1 MHPWLCVVEVLR
13 WPLRMLV
20 SVCDGNSSRDARTAR
35 CIGVIKECFVIKAV
49 LALPLL
55 LLLFFFFFFRCLSL
69 CASLSLSSPFY
80 I

>member
-1 MHPWLCVVEVLR
+1 
-13 WPLRMLV
+13 MLV

-55 LLLFFFFFFRCLSL
+55 LLLLFFLFFSLSL
-69 CASLSLSSPFY
+69 SLRLSLSLSSPFY